1 MKVSEAM
8 LKRRTIRGY
17 TDKEVPQ
24 ELIRE
29 IIALA
34 LHAPSNSNT
43 QPWHIAVVSGQARI
57 KLEQDIFKRLGEG
70 MKPNSEWPSGGV
82 GLKGKYKQR
91 QYDCG
96 YRYYDS
102 MGVDREDKKARME
115 LLSRNWKFFGAPHAA
130 FISMPKT
137 MHRANALDIGIFL
150 QSLMLLFTERG
161 IASCPQGALASFPD
175 PVREV
180 VNIPEE
186 NAIIVGLSFGYEEE
200 GAQINSAKM
209 PRASLEEMASF
220 AI

>member
-1 MKVSEAM
+1 MKVSEAIV
-8 LKRRTIRGY
+8 KRRTIRGF

-24 ELIRE
+24 EVIKE
-29 IIALA
+29 ILELA
-34 LHAPSNSNT
+34 RHAPSNSNT
-43 QPWHIAVVSGQARI
+43 QPWHIAVVSGPSRV
-57 KLEQDIFKRLGEG
+57 KLEKEIFKLLAKG
-70 MKPNSEWPSGGV
+70 MKPNSEWPAGGV

-137 MHRANALDIGIFL
+137 MHRANAIDIGIFL
-150 QSLMLLFTERG
+150 QSLMLLMTERG

-175 PVREV
+175 PVRAV
-180 VNIPEE
+180 VDIPEE
-186 NAIIVGLSFGYEEE
+186 NAIIVGLSFGYEEV

-209 PRASLEEMASF
+209 PRVTLDEMASF
-220 AI
+220 AN